1 MAMWAMVATAVL
13 SAASTVMSS
22 EQQRIQQEAQ
32 ADAMEAQAN
41 VTRQQ
46 AQLQQQKG
54 DIEARNIE
62 RQKRQLRREFETAQ
76 GHNRSLLA
84 AGNVDMTSGSALDVS
99 LGNID
104 RFAAEMGQN
113 AYDVALKKWE
123 TAEQVKATN
132 YQADV
137 YDAQGSYLSSTAGS
151 LGTSLLKGAIQ
162 GGLTFASMYGS
173 SAFSGAGAGAGTA
186 ESPATSY
193 SLGQGGALTTTKQW
207 NTGWGPW
214 GTAHKTTTTSLP
226 V

>member
-1 MAMWAMVATAVL
+1 MAMWAMVATAAL
-13 SAASTVMSS
+13 SAISTVMGS
-22 EQQRIQQEAQ
+22 ERQRAQQEAQ
-32 ADAMEAQAN
+32 AGAMEAQAN

-46 AQLQQQKG
+46 AELQQQKG

-62 RQKRQLRREFETAQ
+62 RQKRQLRREFEAAQ

-113 AYDVALKKWE
+113 AYDVALKRWE
-123 TAEQVKATN
+123 TAEQVKATK

-162 GGLTFASMYGS
+162 GGLTFASLYGS
-173 SAFSGAGAGAGTA
+173 SAFAGQGGTA
-186 ESPATSY
+186 KDPITSY
-193 SLGQGGALTTTKQW
+193 SLGEGGALTTTKQW
-207 NTGWGPW
+207 TTGRAPWNTVQ
-214 GTAHKTTTTSLP
+214 HKVTSRP
-226 V
+226 EIV